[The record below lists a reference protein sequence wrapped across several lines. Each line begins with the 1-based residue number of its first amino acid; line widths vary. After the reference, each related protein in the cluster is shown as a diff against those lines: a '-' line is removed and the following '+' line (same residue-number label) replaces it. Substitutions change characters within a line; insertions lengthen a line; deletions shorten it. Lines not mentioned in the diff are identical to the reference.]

1 MKAGFGAAAFGVF
14 EKTKALTKIFA
25 ERRARCFRHDG
36 NMRIFFVL
44 KTDKDLCPYFSE

>member
-1 MKAGFGAAAFGVF
+1 MKAGFGAGAFGAF
-14 EKTKALTKIFA
+14 EKTKSLTKIFA

-36 NMRIFFVL
+36 NMRIFFML